1 MPYAI
6 RFINLAVIKRNA
18 ILTAL
23 PETWV
28 LDASPLRITPE
39 DSLQRALAMMVS
51 AQKHYAVVYQNRA
64 LLGVFDYHHVSLAS
78 YHQANF
84 SQALVQSWMTSLD
97 LLDKVPGAAFDKL
110 LQRFALTAPLVDYQ
124 PITNETGHWL
134 GFIAPDGVLMP
145 SLPATD
151 QQGCLSCEP
160 PPLVNTADHNHQE
173 PLLALAL
180 KGAQVGTWIWNLQQ
194 GTISISEELE
204 RLLGLPPGSFQGNYD
219 DLFIHVHPHD
229 HGKVHQTLQDAIHQ
243 GQRYHV
249 EFRVLQA
256 NGEERWLSCRG
267 RTFTDTQ
274 YDPCLTGVLVD
285 ISDQKQAELALRVQ
299 TQRERLVA
307 DIAQRIRNEL
317 DLENI
322 LELTVNSVRD
332 FIDADRVIIIRS
344 STTMNGEVIEESCSP
359 DYPTMLGWQLRD
371 PWFVGE
377 NYQEHYQQG
386 RGLAVE
392 NIYAHD
398 LSEEQLMFL
407 EYFQIKAEIVVPLL
421 QEQTLWGLLIAHQCG
436 DTRMWQKA
444 DVRLLQS
451 LSTQVGIAI
460 QQAKMHAQLTL
471 ANEQLKRIAYLDG
484 LTQVPNRRRFEQHI
498 QTEWRRM
505 SREQKPLALIIG
517 DIDFFKAYN
526 DFYGHQAGDNC
537 LRLVAR
543 TLMRAAKR
551 PGDLVARYGGEEFVV
566 VLPNTDLK
574 GAETVAEDIRFLIRS
589 RRIDHKKSEVDKFV
603 TLSLGVAS
611 CIPNNSMTTDDLV
624 KLADDALYQ
633 AKNEGR
639 DQVRVAGAPPPP
651 AQNDTP
657 LDPSE

>member
-1 MPYAI
+1 M
-6 RFINLAVIKRNA
+6 
-18 ILTAL
+18 T
-23 PETWV
+23 
-28 LDASPLRITPE
+28 PL
-39 DSLQRALAMMVS
+39 S
-51 AQKHYAVVYQNRA
+51 ATEQ
-64 LLGVFDYHHVSLAS
+64 
-78 YHQANF
+78 QACPTCE
-84 SQALVQSWMTSLD
+84 L
-97 LLDKVPGAAFDKL
+97 
-110 LQRFALTAPLVDYQ
+110 APLVD
-124 PITNETGHWL
+124 ITTLN
-134 GFIAPDGVLMP
+134 
-145 SLPATD
+145 
-151 QQGCLSCEP
+151 
-160 PPLVNTADHNHQE
+160 NQE
-173 PLLALAL
+173 PLLSLAL

-194 GTISISEELE
+194 GTINISEELE
-204 RLLGLPPGSFQGNYD
+204 RLLGLQSQEFQGNYD
-219 DLFIHVHPHD
+219 DLFINVHPHD
-229 HGKVHQTLQDAIHQ
+229 HGRVHQTLQNAIHQ
-243 GQRYHV
+243 GQRYAV
-249 EFRVLQA
+249 EFRVVRA

-267 RTFTDTQ
+267 RTFIDTQ
-274 YDPCLTGVLVD
+274 YDPCLTGVIVD
-285 ISDQKQAELALRVQ
+285 VSEQKQAELELRIQ

-317 DLENI
+317 DLETI
-322 LELTVNSVRD
+322 LELTVSSVRD

-359 DYPTMLGWQLRD
+359 NFPAMLGWQLRD

-377 NYQEHYQQG
+377 SYLEHYQQG

-392 NIYAHD
+392 NVYAHD

-421 QEQTLWGLLIAHQCG
+421 QEQTLWGLLIAHQCS
-436 DTRMWQKA
+436 DTRFWQKA

-451 LSTQVGIAI
+451 LATQVGIAI

-484 LTQVPNRRRFEQHI
+484 LTQVPNRRRFEQYI

-505 SREQKPLALIIG
+505 SREQTSLALIIG

-574 GAETVAEDIRFLIRS
+574 GAETVAEDIRGLIRS

-611 CIPNNSMTTDDLV
+611 CIPNSSITTDDLV
-624 KLADDALYQ
+624 KMADDALYQ
-633 AKNEGR
+633 AKNQGR
-639 DQVRVAGAPPPP
+639 DQVRVAGSLPLTSQDDGPPDGPE
-651 AQNDTP
+651 AG
-657 LDPSE
+657 